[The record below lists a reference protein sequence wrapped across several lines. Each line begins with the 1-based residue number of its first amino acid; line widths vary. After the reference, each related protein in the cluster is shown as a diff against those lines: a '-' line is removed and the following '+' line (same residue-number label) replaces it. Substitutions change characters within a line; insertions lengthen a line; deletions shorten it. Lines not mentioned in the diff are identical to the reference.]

1 MKIRYMAIEKFF
13 KVEFDYSKDEYINL
27 GKREKF
33 FATEAE
39 LEDFWRKR
47 IKLEFM
53 QRQKTAKN
61 EKDKD
66 SKIKDRIDKRFE
78 RLFKQHKSRVKY
90 EPFEMF
96 LDSVGR
102 ALGPHSNHLSL
113 RERKDFEVSTRLS
126 FFGIGAVLKSEG
138 GLTIVQK
145 LVVGGPADRSGE
157 LKVKDQII
165 AVKKLKDKENPF
177 INIIDRDLR
186 EVVSYIRGDKG
197 TTVVL
202 KILRNG
208 KEILISI
215 VRDEVKLEDQAVKYA
230 TFKMGDRKIGIIDIP
245 SFYIDFRG
253 RLLGKVNYRSSSRD
267 VKNALKELKRRN
279 VDAVIIDLRSNG
291 GGSLDEGVRITG
303 FFTGQ
308 GPVVYVKKKDESAVP
323 RNYYD
328 NPYFYK
334 PMIVL
339 VDRLSA
345 SASEIF
351 SRAIYDY
358 ERGLVIGDDTYGKGT
373 VQNLLPIGS
382 QAVKVTIRKFFG
394 PGGSSTQ
401 TKGFNHI

>member
-27 GKREKF
+27 GKREEA

-39 LEDFWRKR
+39 LEDFGEKESTNSCKDRKQLKMKK
-47 IKLEFM
+47 IKIV
-53 QRQKTAKN
+53 R
-61 EKDKD
+61 
-66 SKIKDRIDKRFE
+66 SKIVLIKDLNVF
-78 RLFKQHKSRVKY
+78 FKQHKSRVKY

-215 VRDEVKLEDQAVKYA
+215 VRDEVKLEDQAVSS
-230 TFKMGDRKIGIIDIP
+230 M
-245 SFYIDFRG
+245 
-253 RLLGKVNYRSSSRD
+253 LLLKWAI
-267 VKNALKELKRRN
+267 VK
-279 VDAVIIDLRSNG
+279 
-291 GGSLDEGVRITG
+291 
-303 FFTGQ
+303 
-308 GPVVYVKKKDESAVP
+308 
-323 RNYYD
+323 
-328 NPYFYK
+328 
-334 PMIVL
+334 
-339 VDRLSA
+339 
-345 SASEIF
+345 
-351 SRAIYDY
+351 
-358 ERGLVIGDDTYGKGT
+358 
-373 VQNLLPIGS
+373 
-382 QAVKVTIRKFFG
+382 
-394 PGGSSTQ
+394 
-401 TKGFNHI
+401 